1 MVNYFENLFKKDKY
15 SIVQTNIFLQQALF
29 NYGKKIPCK
38 DIKILEY
45 EYSVLCDLKE
55 SIKNLKILKT
65 HNFYFFNCL
74 TCISGSDFPENKNR
88 FEIAYELLSLHF
100 NKRVRLKI
108 FSNQITPVESAT
120 SLYPSANWWER
131 EIWDLFG
138 VFFQK
143 HPDLR
148 RILTDYGFEGHPLR
162 KDFPLTGYYEV
173 LFSEKTKRVI
183 VQAIEQL
190 QNFRLYD
197 SRSPW
202 CTLA

>member
-1 MVNYFENLFKKDKY
+1 MD
-15 SIVQTNIFLQQALF
+15 
-29 NYGKKIPCK
+29 
-38 DIKILEY
+38 
-45 EYSVLCDLKE
+45 
-55 SIKNLKILKT
+55 
-65 HNFYFFNCL
+65 
-74 TCISGSDFPENKNR
+74 R